1 MTTRL
6 SLIALFASLLAGCPA
21 GEDTCYTYCV
31 ESQECTSGQA
41 ELTEEEFQEAVD
53 TCYSAYEP
61 QLNGAATRQVQ
72 LDSCQITLDALACDD

>member
-1 MTTRL
+1 MTARL
-6 SLIALFASLLAGCPA
+6 SLIALFATLATGCPP

-31 ESQECTSGQA
+31 ESQDCVAGQA
-41 ELTEEEFQEAVD
+41 ELTDEEFQEAVD

-72 LDSCQITLDALACDD
+72 LDTCQITLDALACDD